1 MCRTPQTMTA
11 LGQYAGTDRRGRF
24 ADQCCGDHNFLKS
37 RRCLLSECQGN
48 EPQQQK
54 DPAQCAGR
62 NSAERT
68 GLLLATGGS
77 MGRLYSGVVD
87 RMGRHAMHSSR

>member
-24 ADQCCGDHNFLKS
+24 AHQCRGDHNFLES
-37 RRCLLSECQGN
+37 RRCPLSECQGS
-48 EPQQQK
+48 EPKQQK
-54 DPAQCAGR
+54 DPAQCAGG
-62 NSAERT
+62 NSEEST
-68 GLLLATGGS
+68 GLSLVTGRSAG
-77 MGRLYSGVVD
+77 GLYSGVVD